1 VVIIRVGRV
10 SAVVRFGSGMMGMLV
25 VVFVMVV
32 VMVVRRTGMSVAAMV
47 FSDPIRRGMRM
58 VHEGEMDRVGERL
71 QGETQGY
78 NGP

>member
-10 SAVVRFGSGMMGMLV
+10 SCVVRFGSGMMGMLV
-25 VVFVMVV
+25 VVIVM
-32 VMVVRRTGMSVAAMV
+32 MVVRRVGMSVAAMV

>member
-1 VVIIRVGRV
+1 MVIIRVGRV
-10 SAVVRFGSGMMGMLV
+10 SCVVRFGSGMMGMLV
-25 VVFVMVV
+25 VVIVM
-32 VMVVRRTGMSVAAMV
+32 MVVRRVGMSVAAMV

>member
-1 VVIIRVGRV
+1 M
-10 SAVVRFGSGMMGMLV
+10 AVMM
-25 VVFVMVV
+25 MVV
-32 VMVVRRTGMSVAAMV
+32 MGVRRTGMSVAAML
-47 FSDPIRRGMRM
+47 FSDPSRRGMRM